1 MCGIVGYTGPD
12 EVLPILLN
20 GLARLE
26 YRGYDSAGV
35 ALLERDH
42 GEPRLWIRR
51 RPGKLSEL
59 KRVFDDDVPHTSRLG
74 IGHTR
79 WATHGGPT
87 EANAHPHTDETG
99 KLAIVHNG
107 IVENFAEIRREL
119 LAVGVPLTSDTDTE
133 LVAHLIGRHL
143 VAHGG
148 TLAEAVRHVLN
159 GLEGALAVVVV
170 HTDFPDLIVAARMG
184 PPLVAGLTGDAGLVA
199 SDIPAMLEHT
209 RDIYVVEDRRVIE
222 VRPGTI
228 QAWDLE
234 GNEVAIPRRTVS
246 WSVEAAQKS
255 TADGR
260 TFEDFMLKEIHE
272 QPEAVR
278 HTLRGRTDAGS
289 HRLHLDDMRLT
300 EDDLRNVDRVSI
312 LGCGTSFHSGMVA
325 KYAIEHW
332 TRLPC
337 EVDLSSEYRY
347 RDPVLDART
356 LVIGVSQSG
365 ETADTIEACKHA
377 RHWDA
382 KVVAVT
388 NVVDS
393 SMARDADA
401 VLYTHAGPEIGV
413 AATKTFLAQVTALQ
427 LFALYLAQVRG
438 TMKPEVTGQLL
449 NELHRLPEKIETVVG
464 LSDSLR
470 EVAAAYYECRDF
482 FFIGRGVGYPTALEG
497 ALKLKEISYVRAEGF
512 PAGEL
517 KHGPIALIEPG
528 VVVVGVCTRSLVRLK
543 TLSNVQEVKA
553 RGATIVL
560 VANEG
565 DREAAEVADVLITV
579 PATEELF
586 TPAID
591 VVALQLLSYWVAK
604 FRGTDVDMPR
614 NLAKTVTVE

>member
-1 MCGIVGYTGPD
+1 MCGIVGYTGPE
-12 EVLPILLN
+12 EVLPVLIE
-20 GLARLE
+20 GLSRLE
-26 YRGYDSAGV
+26 YRGYDSSGV
-35 ALLERDH
+35 ALLDPDASIAD
-42 GEPRLWIRR
+42 GPLWIRR

-59 KRVFDDDVPHTSRLG
+59 KRVIDDVPVNARLG

-99 KLAIVHNG
+99 RLALVHNG
-107 IVENFAEIRREL
+107 IVETFAEIRREL
-119 LAVGVPLTSDTDTE
+119 LAAGVHLKSETDTE

-143 VAHGG
+143 AAHGG
-148 TLAEAVRHVLN
+148 TLVEAVRHVMRDI
-159 GLEGALAVVVV
+159 EGALAIVVV
-170 HTDFPDLIVAARMG
+170 HADFPDSIVAARKG
-184 PPLVAGLTGDAGLVA
+184 PPLVAGLTRDAGLVG
-199 SDIPAMLEHT
+199 SDIPALLAHT
-209 RDIYVVEDRRVIE
+209 RDIYVVDDERVVE
-222 VRPGTI
+222 VRPGHI
-228 QAWDLE
+228 AAWDLD
-234 GNEVAIPRRTVS
+234 GHEVVLTPRTVT
-246 WSVEAAQKS
+246 WSVEAAQKGGF
-255 TADGR
+255 D
-260 TFEDFMLKEIHE
+260 DFMLKEIHE
-272 QPEAVR
+272 QPATIR
-278 HTLRGRTDAGS
+278 DTLVGRTEPGS
-289 HRLHLDDMRLT
+289 HRLHLDDMRLS
-300 EDDLRNVDRVSI
+300 EDALRNVDRVSI

-377 RHWDA
+377 GHWDA

-393 SMARDADA
+393 SLARDADA

-413 AATKTFLAQVTALQ
+413 AATKTFLAQVVALET
-427 LFALYLAQVRG
+427 LALYLAQVRG
-438 TMKPEVTGQLL
+438 TMKPEVTGELL
-449 NELHRLPEKIETVVG
+449 AELHRLPDKIQQVVDQ
-464 LSDSLR
+464 SDEIR
-470 EVAAAYYECRDF
+470 AIAERFADHRDF

-512 PAGEL
+512 AAGEL

-528 VVVVGVCTRSLVRLK
+528 VVAVGVCTKSFVRLK

-553 RGATIVL
+553 RGATTIL
-560 VANEG
+560 LANEG
-565 DREAAEVADVLITV
+565 DREAAEAADVLITV
-579 PATEELF
+579 PTTEELF
-586 TPAID
+586 APAID
-591 VVALQLLSYWVAK
+591 VVALQLFSYWLAK
-604 FRGTDVDMPR
+604 ARGTDVDMPR

>member
-35 ALLERDH
+35 ALLTRDAA
-42 GEPRLWIRR
+42 GDPELWIRR

-59 KRVFDDDVPHTSRLG
+59 KRVIEDVPTDSRLG

-87 EANAHPHTDETG
+87 EANAHPHSDETG
-99 KLAIVHNG
+99 KLAVVHNG
-107 IVENFAEIRREL
+107 IVETFAQIRREL
-119 LAVGVPLTSDTDTE
+119 LAAGVTLRSDTDTE

-143 VAHGG
+143 IAFGG
-148 TLAEAVRHVLN
+148 SLVDAVREVLV
-159 GLEGALAVVVV
+159 GLEGALALVVV
-170 HTDFPDLIVAARMG
+170 HADFPDTIVAARMG
-184 PPLVAGLTGDAGLVA
+184 PPLVAGLTHNAGLVA
-199 SDIPAMLEHT
+199 SDIPALLEHT
-209 RDIYVVEDRRVIE
+209 RDVYIVEDRRIIE
-222 VRPGTI
+222 VRPGSI

-234 GNEVAIPRRTVS
+234 GNAVLIPHTPIS
-246 WSVEAAQKS
+246 WSVEAAQK
-255 TADGR
+255 DGY
-260 TFEDFMLKEIHE
+260 EDFMLKEIHE

-278 HTLRGRTDAGS
+278 DTLRGRTEAGS
-289 HRLHLDDMRLT
+289 NRLHLDDMRLT
-300 EDDLRNVDRVSI
+300 EDDLRTVDRVSI
-312 LGCGTSFHSGMVA
+312 LGCGTSYHSAMVA

-377 RHWDA
+377 QHWDA

-401 VLYTHAGPEIGV
+401 VMYTHAGPEIGV
-413 AATKTFLAQVTALQ
+413 AATKTFLAQVTALEV
-427 LFALYLAQVRG
+427 FALYLAQVRG
-438 TMKPEVTGQLL
+438 TMKPEVTAPLL
-449 NELHRLPEKIETVVG
+449 AELHRLPDKIAEVVA
-464 LSDSLR
+464 LSDELRVIAESLADR
-470 EVAAAYYECRDF
+470 RDF

-560 VANEG
+560 IANEG
-565 DREAAEVADVLITV
+565 DREAAEVADVVVTV
-579 PATEELF
+579 PATEEFF

-591 VVALQLLSYWVAK
+591 VVALQLFSYWLAK
-604 FRGTDVDMPR
+604 ARGTDVDMPR